1 MKPPIVDS
9 HKLWVVKTEAGV
21 LIEIA
26 AIGGKGV
33 VERAAARGIKVR
45 EETIAFHPLYR
56 EFVVAGDVIDK
67 ATVSE
72 EITNVI
78 YQDMAD
84 HPRNT

>member
-1 MKPPIVDS
+1 MRPPIIDH
-9 HKLWVVKTEAGV
+9 HKLWVVKTTAGE

-33 VERAAARGIKVR
+33 VERATARGIKVR

-56 EFVVAGDVIDK
+56 QFVVAGDVIDK
-67 ATVSE
+67 TLISD

-78 YQDMAD
+78 YQDIAD
-84 HPRNT
+84 HP

>member
-1 MKPPIVDS
+1 MRPPIVDW
-9 HKLWVVKTEAGV
+9 HKLWVVKTEAGD

-26 AIGGKGV
+26 AVGGRGV

-56 EFVVAGDVIDK
+56 QFVVAGDVIDK
-67 ATVSE
+67 TLISD
-72 EITNVI
+72 EISNVI

-84 HPRNT
+84 HP